1 MAIKVDTDMVISWIL
16 ALVFIV
22 MWAWEESA
30 GGADTW
36 LRIMAFAMVLLPIE
50 KAIRRRRMK
59 SNKHFDD
66 NRSHS
71 T

>member
-1 MAIKVDTDMVISWIL
+1 MAIKVDTDVVISWIL

-22 MWAWEESA
+22 IWAWEEST
-30 GGADTW
+30 GEADAW

-50 KAIRRRRMK
+50 KAIRRRRME
-59 SNKHFDD
+59 SNKHFGDD
-66 NRSHS
+66 RSNS